1 MADGPIADHRNAV
14 APLGGRIPQ
23 KNWEIRVTSLV
34 GVGLALFPATCSTS
48 TRSAAQGQDT
58 VQCAGAGHRPRVQ
71 GAAAGHRPRVPQAEL
86 QLNLFIVAVCIHI
99 GKAFWPQERWT
110 EALNLRFSSGNR
122 C

>member
-48 TRSAAQGQDT
+48 TGSAAQGQDT

-71 GAAAGHRPRVPQAEL
+71 GAAAGHRPRVQGAAAGHRPLVPQAEL

-99 GKAFWPQERWT
+99 GKAFWPQEVD
-110 EALNLRFSSGNR
+110 
-122 C
+122 